1 MDIKDV
7 VVGKEYMLF
16 IQYHGIDVNIKCF
29 KCIVLKKLGDT
40 PEKMEDLYKKSPYVD
55 RTTDDGFSVM
65 HQATF
70 EEFKER
76 YEFMSRCV
84 DITYPDGQT
93 GTVASCHLHEI
104 LTTFER
110 LEYYWICFRGKYIKS
125 QMLACDD
132 VEIVFGIEG
141 CPIVVQPHDIKIL
154 VKNQHDMF
162 MEARKK

>member
-7 VVGKEYMLF
+7 IVDNEYMLF
-16 IQYHGIDVNIKCF
+16 IQYHGVGVEIMCY
-29 KCIVLKKLGDT
+29 KCIVSKKLGDT

-55 RTTDDGFSVM
+55 RPTDDGFSVM
-65 HQATF
+65 HRATF

-84 DITYPDGQT
+84 DITCPDGQT
-93 GTVASCHLHEI
+93 RTVASCHLHEI

-110 LEYYWICFRGKYIKS
+110 LEHYWIYFNSKYIKA
-125 QMLACDD
+125 QMLSCDD
-132 VEIVFGIEG
+132 MEIIFDIEG

-154 VKNQHDMF
+154 VRNQYDMF
-162 MEARKK
+162 MEAKKK